1 MRLWPTIALFGTF
14 MAVLSILSVALF
26 HSLAESWLAWFM
38 AGAILGGST
47 VFALNQVNIA
57 AGVSERMA
65 GIEVQEGVTK
75 SLKRIAGSTVIPS
88 LPLERGNI
96 DHIVIS
102 PDGVLAVEVKWTT
115 KSIDFNQPRK
125 SAQLRKGLWQA
136 NGAARKLQ
144 LLLDSA
150 DWKFGVEVEPCLVI
164 AGVKVPPVTGG
175 VLVIDGVY
183 VVVARQ
189 DKEWA
194 TLFQRERLSDWQ
206 QEALA
211 HALSE
216 AKQTREKAESHS

>member
-1 MRLWPTIALFGTF
+1 MRLRPTIALFGTF
-14 MAVLSILSVALF
+14 MAVLAILSVVLF
-26 HSLAESWLAWFM
+26 HTLAESWLAWFI

-47 VFALNQVNIA
+47 AFALNQVNIA
-57 AGVSERMA
+57 AGVSQRMA
-65 GIEVQEGVTK
+65 GIDVQAGVTK
-75 SLKRIAGSTVIPS
+75 SLKRIARSTVIPS

-115 KSIDFNQPRK
+115 KSVDFNQPRK
-125 SAQLRKGLWQA
+125 SAQLRKGLTQA
-136 NGAARKLQ
+136 KEAARKLQ
-144 LLLDSA
+144 LLLESA
-150 DWKFGVEVEPCLVI
+150 DWKFGVKVEPCLVI
-164 AGVKVPPVTGG
+164 AGVKVPSVKGG
-175 VLVIDGVY
+175 ALVIDGVY

-211 HALSE
+211 HALTE
-216 AKQTREKAESHS
+216 AKQTRETAESHS